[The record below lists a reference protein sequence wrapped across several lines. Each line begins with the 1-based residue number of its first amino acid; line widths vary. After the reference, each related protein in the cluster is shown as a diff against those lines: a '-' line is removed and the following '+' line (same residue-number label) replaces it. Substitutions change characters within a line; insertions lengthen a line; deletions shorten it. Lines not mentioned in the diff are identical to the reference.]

1 MLGTGN
7 KYQIFLFLLYCNLLW
22 RNGAEG
28 EEEVKEENLC
38 SILDVLHLSFLKYL

>member
-22 RNGAEG
+22 RNGAER